1 MKKIIFCFI
10 SISIFLLS
18 TCVISNAL
26 SEQEYNNLMKKYQI
40 VKELDKE
47 LNSTWKFIVPYMTP
61 EGKKVLLNDQRDW
74 LKNRESYIKKYLDDK
89 PNMPRALAIANILFD
104 RIDYLT
110 CIGLQTVPGES
121 VTYSDAG
128 YVDGPAIPGSNAKA
142 SDYE

>member
-1 MKKIIFCFI
+1 MKKFIFCLF
-10 SISIFLLS
+10 SISIFLVS
-18 TCVISNAL
+18 TYTISNAL
-26 SEQEYNNLMKKYQI
+26 SEKEYSNLMKKYQI

-61 EGKKVLLNDQRDW
+61 QGKKVLLNDQRDW
-74 LKNRESYIKKYLDDK
+74 LKNRELYIKRYLENK
-89 PNMPRALAIANILFD
+89 PNMPRALALANILFD

-121 VTYSDAG
+121 ITYSDAG
-128 YVDGPAIPGSNAKA
+128 YVEGSPIPGSNAKA